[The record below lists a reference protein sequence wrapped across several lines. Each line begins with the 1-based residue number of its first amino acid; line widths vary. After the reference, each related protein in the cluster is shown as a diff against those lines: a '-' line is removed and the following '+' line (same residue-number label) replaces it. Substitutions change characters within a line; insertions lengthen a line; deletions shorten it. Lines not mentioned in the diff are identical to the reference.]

1 MSKKNKFDN
10 LFNRQETD
18 GEIPTISEEATSETA
33 VESEP
38 VAKQPILIETVEQF
52 KEFVKTQPIFVN
64 ANFSEEIVEIGYTFL
79 ATNEQNV
86 VSASNGRLH
95 LLQGR
100 MYYIPINKD
109 VDSDNYNIKVH
120 SDAADR
126 FDIRFIKDKL
136 AAVVP
141 IRHNAVL
148 KNGERLCILTPLN
161 C

>member
-18 GEIPTISEEATSETA
+18 GEIPILSEEVVGDGSGEALPEIESQETDHI
-33 VESEP
+33 SL
-38 VAKQPILIETVEQF
+38 KPIQD
-52 KEFVKTQPIFVN
+52 KSPIFVN
-64 ANFSEEIVEIGYTFL
+64 ANFSEEIIEIGYTFL
-79 ATNEQNV
+79 ATNEQNI

-126 FDIRFIKDKL
+126 FDIRFIKDSL